1 MRTDIRKLIEL
12 YRFELA
18 SHLAERLE
26 LADLANASR
35 YNLAKGS
42 TALAWTD
49 AAEYDLLLEEFE
61 KALARRRAAHEYLL
75 LGQPFEWWKREEEGS
90 L

>member
-1 MRTDIRKLIEL
+1 MRTETRNLIEL
-12 YRFELA
+12 YRFEVA
-18 SHLAERLE
+18 SHLAEGIP
-26 LADLANASR
+26 LADLASANR
-35 YNLAKGS
+35 GNIAKGS

-49 AAEYDLLLEEFE
+49 ATEYDLMLEEYE
-61 KALARRRAAHEYLL
+61 KALARRREYLE